1 MRIIWGRYG
10 RDEHLMKRECPE
22 CPPSLPISKLPLL
35 SVPGLLQRASA
46 FHTCVCFRNKL
57 WAYCSNSTLLNRWGA
72 THEPLGIS
80 PVSNRIWPCF
90 YMHNLRIN
98 FSRVIVIVIR
108 VWRGLARPRSLG
120 PDTFMSA
127 GAFLRAVNGGDG
139 SYAVLP
145 VPQMGHLH
153 VSHTHTYPFFGFST
167 LGCWSNAGT
176 EANPLSLSLSL
187 PSQWKIQ
194 LTSCISEVW
203 DLYEFLLYYCIDVCW
218 GSQTEQSGPKRPPFA
233 AAHGVKLRQ
242 RHAEDF
248 FRLVIVP

>member
-1 MRIIWGRYG
+1 MSSVST
-10 RDEHLMKRECPE
+10 HLQASSFVCPRT
-22 CPPSLPISKLPLL
+22 SAARFSISHLCLFQKQFL
-35 SVPGLLQRASA
+35 SLLQQQHSA
-46 FHTCVCFRNKL
+46 QQV
-57 WAYCSNSTLLNRWGA
+57 GA
-72 THEPLGIS
+72 THEPLGINT
-80 PVSNRIWPCF
+80 VSNRIWPCF

-167 LGCWSNAGT
+167 FGCWSNAGT
-176 EANPLSLSLSL
+176 EANPLSLSLSRSL
-187 PSQWKIQ
+187 FLRNGNQ

-203 DLYEFLLYYCIDVCW
+203 DL
-218 GSQTEQSGPKRPPFA
+218 
-233 AAHGVKLRQ
+233 
-242 RHAEDF
+242 
-248 FRLVIVP
+248 